1 MRLEELLEVQQ
12 LDEINI
18 GQRIGKMTGAV
29 GKAVGNVKGAWQGA
43 GDAYAHARNT
53 AQAAQRAN
61 TSGGAPQRPSK
72 VKPVAG
78 GGASGRTAG
87 TPGGAPVSTPG
98 SSPVDSAS
106 STPPESGGDT
116 SKKIGPM
123 SGPDIAKELG
133 DVWSRAT
140 ADQASAT
147 GAPQVRQQII
157 QMAKQIGMTG
167 QTIPESKFYSK
178 FLQMEI

>member
-1 MRLEELLEVQQ
+1 MKLEELLEVQQ

-61 TSGGAPQRPSK
+61 TSGGAPQRPTK

-87 TPGGAPVSTPG
+87 TPG

-123 SGPDIAKELG
+123 SGSDIAKALG

-147 GAPQVRQQII
+147 GAPQVKQQII